1 MIKKKKYFKCL
12 DQLKE
17 NSVVSKIHEKE
28 FIEKLPND
36 LLSMNSTSKSDSTH
50 TRRDFLKM
58 VGFTTAA
65 ASLAACEA
73 PVKNI
78 IPYVVK
84 PEEIVPGIANW
95 YASSF
100 YDGHDFASLLVK
112 TREGRPI
119 FLKSNDKCSLGGV
132 SARVQASVLN
142 LYDNNRLKNPKKNG
156 KTISWKKLDEEII
169 FKLKKIKNE
178 NRKIVL
184 LSSSIISPTTNEIIN
199 QFKKEYN
206 SSHVVYDPVSSS
218 GILDA
223 NKIMFGLRKLPT
235 YRFDLSETIVSFDAD
250 FLGDWIDSG
259 HGRDYAKNRNPEN
272 KTMSTHFQFESILSL
287 TGANADFRSPIK
299 ASKIGEALVNLY
311 NIIALKSNNKIYDV
325 NRSPN
330 QEMLTKAA
338 NSLWKNRGKSI
349 IVSGINDVN
358 IQLIVNKINQIL
370 GNYDKTI
377 NLSNFSNL
385 KQGDDNDLFN
395 LLEDLRENKV
405 GAIINL
411 DVNPVY
417 NLSSAKDFQKYLKN
431 VELKISISE
440 KMDET
445 ASLMDY
451 VCPKN
456 NYLESWGDCNPYS
469 GIFTLIQPTI
479 NKLFNTRQLESILM
493 KWSKLGLDYY
503 SYLKSF
509 WKKNILGDKSWNTT
523 LHDGFL
529 NNPNDYKKLLELS
542 QSEVSDIF
550 GKNGN
555 SVSIDS
561 SIKKVLFN
569 NNQNSIDL
577 ILYSKTA
584 IGSGKFANNPW
595 LQELPDPISK
605 TTWDNYLTISPR
617 FAKELGLSN
626 ENTSNGALNG
636 DVVSIKSNNIS
647 LEVPVLIQPG
657 QAYSTLGLAIG
668 YGRKG
673 IGDAAENV
681 GVNAYVFMKN
691 FNSYQIVD
699 EIKKINNKTHE
710 FACTQLH
717 HTMMGRDNI
726 VKETLLSNYL
736 KNPKSGNP
744 ELFLETHE
752 GPQKPK
758 NITLWNEHDRDVHW
772 WNLSI
777 DLSKCIGC
785 GACVIACHSEN
796 NVPVVGKEEIRKSR
810 DMHWLRIDRYYSSD
824 MNENIA
830 ESQGKSTIR
839 KFLDMEVPS
848 KSENLEVVFQPV
860 MCQHCNHAPCE
871 TVCPV
876 AATTH
881 SREGLNHMTYNRC
894 IGTRYCANNCPYK
907 VRRFNW
913 FNYSENDK
921 FDFNMNNDL
930 GKMVLNPDV
939 TVRGRGVMEKCSMCI
954 QNIQK
959 AKLEAKKQNRKL
971 SDGEVDCACETA
983 CDTGALVF
991 GDVLNKKSK
1000 IYSETKNPRSYHL
1013 LEELN
1018 TKPSVWYQTKVRN
1031 K

>member
-1 MIKKKKYFKCL
+1 MIKKKKYFKSL

-36 LLSMNSTSKSDSTH
+36 LLSMNNTSKSDSTH

-385 KQGDDNDLFN
+385 KQGDDNDLLN

-479 NKLFNTRQLESILM
+479 NKLFNTRQLE
-493 KWSKLGLDYY
+493 
-503 SYLKSF
+503 
-509 WKKNILGDKSWNTT
+509 
-523 LHDGFL
+523 
-529 NNPNDYKKLLELS
+529 
-542 QSEVSDIF
+542 
-550 GKNGN
+550 
-555 SVSIDS
+555 
-561 SIKKVLFN
+561 
-569 NNQNSIDL
+569 
-577 ILYSKTA
+577 
-584 IGSGKFANNPW
+584 
-595 LQELPDPISK
+595 
-605 TTWDNYLTISPR
+605 
-617 FAKELGLSN
+617 
-626 ENTSNGALNG
+626 
-636 DVVSIKSNNIS
+636 
-647 LEVPVLIQPG
+647 
-657 QAYSTLGLAIG
+657 
-668 YGRKG
+668 
-673 IGDAAENV
+673 
-681 GVNAYVFMKN
+681 
-691 FNSYQIVD
+691 
-699 EIKKINNKTHE
+699 
-710 FACTQLH
+710 
-717 HTMMGRDNI
+717 
-726 VKETLLSNYL
+726 
-736 KNPKSGNP
+736 
-744 ELFLETHE
+744 
-752 GPQKPK
+752 
-758 NITLWNEHDRDVHW
+758 
-772 WNLSI
+772 
-777 DLSKCIGC
+777 
-785 GACVIACHSEN
+785 
-796 NVPVVGKEEIRKSR
+796 
-810 DMHWLRIDRYYSSD
+810 
-824 MNENIA
+824 
-830 ESQGKSTIR
+830 
-839 KFLDMEVPS
+839 
-848 KSENLEVVFQPV
+848 
-860 MCQHCNHAPCE
+860 
-871 TVCPV
+871 
-876 AATTH
+876 
-881 SREGLNHMTYNRC
+881 
-894 IGTRYCANNCPYK
+894 
-907 VRRFNW
+907 
-913 FNYSENDK
+913 
-921 FDFNMNNDL
+921 
-930 GKMVLNPDV
+930 
-939 TVRGRGVMEKCSMCI
+939 
-954 QNIQK
+954 
-959 AKLEAKKQNRKL
+959 
-971 SDGEVDCACETA
+971 
-983 CDTGALVF
+983 
-991 GDVLNKKSK
+991 
-1000 IYSETKNPRSYHL
+1000 
-1013 LEELN
+1013 
-1018 TKPSVWYQTKVRN
+1018 
-1031 K
+1031 

>member
-1 MIKKKKYFKCL
+1 MIKKKKYFKSL
-12 DQLKE
+12 DQLKN

-36 LLSMNSTSKSDSTH
+36 LLSLNNNSKTDSTH

-142 LYDNNRLKNPKKNG
+142 LYDNNRLKNPKKYG
-156 KTISWKKLDEEII
+156 KNISWKKLDEEII
-169 FKLKKIKNE
+169 FKLKKLKNE

-184 LSSSIISPTTNEIIN
+184 LSSSIISPTNNEIIN

-206 SSHVVYDPVSSS
+206 SSHIIYDPVSSS

-349 IVSGINDVN
+349 LVSGINDVN

-385 KQGDDNDLFN
+385 KQADDKDILN
-395 LLEDLRENKV
+395 LLDDLKENKV

-431 VELKISISE
+431 VDLKISISE

-493 KWSKLGLDYY
+493 NWSKLGLDYY

-509 WKKNILGDKSWNTT
+509 WKKNILDNKSWNTS

-529 NNPNDYKKLLELS
+529 YNPNDYKKLLELS

-550 GKNGN
+550 GKKGN

-561 SIKKVLFN
+561 SIKKVLLN
-569 NNQNSIDL
+569 NNENSIDL

-617 FAKELGLSN
+617 FAQELGLSN

-657 QAYSTLGLAIG
+657 QAYSTVGLAIG

-673 IGDAAENV
+673 IGDAAQNV
-681 GVNAYVFMKN
+681 GVNAFVFMKN

-796 NVPVVGKEEIRKSR
+796 NVPVVGKDEIRKSR

-830 ESQGKSTIR
+830 KSQGKSTIR